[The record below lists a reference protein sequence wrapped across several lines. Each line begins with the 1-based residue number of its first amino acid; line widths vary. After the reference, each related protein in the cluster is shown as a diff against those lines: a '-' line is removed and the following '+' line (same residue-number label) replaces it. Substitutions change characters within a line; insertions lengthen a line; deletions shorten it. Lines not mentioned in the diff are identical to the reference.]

1 MLINENE
8 LKKMLNKYR
17 FIFCFCVIMLYKM
30 ELMYKGYQMF
40 VENRNVNF

>member
-8 LKKMLNKYR
+8 FKKMLNKYR
-17 FIFCFCVIMLYKM
+17 FIFRFCVIMLYKM
-30 ELMYKGYQMF
+30 ELTYKGYQMF

>member
-8 LKKMLNKYR
+8 FKKMLNKYR

-30 ELMYKGYQMF
+30 ELMYKGY
-40 VENRNVNF
+40 